1 MAGLVT
7 GIVGLGI
14 SAGTTAVS
22 FIQANNEKRKQAD
35 YEADASKALAQARKA
50 LQVNYAKQMSIQKE
64 PYNQERLAL
73 LNAGAQITQYAAES
87 ERGAASAA
95 GQLLAQQQMG
105 AADITNR
112 QTTDMQNIEN
122 AILEEESRLRDVGV
136 GLDMQELAGQQ
147 QAAAD
152 SRLAAAQANQA
163 GLQGI
168 GNTAQAGMSLIPLY
182 QQTKGIQREAL
193 INAQAAD
200 PTFASGFN
208 AATASNK
215 DFRKYNR
222 ELGGK
227 GSAGYNSVY
236 LSPQYT
242 TAYSNIVNPQPAAV
256 QDPEVAKLNI
266 INTPSNLVD
275 PINMGLNQNP
285 AANKYSLLNYGGMG
299 SNLFPS
305 FNPMYQIYNP
315 RKS

>member
-50 LQVNYAKQMSIQKE
+50 LQVNYAKSMSIQKE

-73 LNAGAQITQYAAES
+73 LNTGAQITQYAAES
-87 ERGAASAA
+87 ERGAAAVA

-122 AILEEESRLRDVGV
+122 AILEEESRLRDVNV
-136 GLDMQELAGQQ
+136 GLDMQEIEGKQ

-152 SRLAAAQANQA
+152 SRLAAAQAKQA

-168 GNTAQAGMSLIPLY
+168 ANTAQAGASLIPLF
-182 QQTKGIQREAL
+182 QQNNADQRQAL
-193 INAQAAD
+193 VNAQALD
-200 PTFASGFN
+200 PTFAPGLN
-208 AATASNK
+208 AASASNK
-215 DFRKYNR
+215 DFRQYNR
-222 ELGGK
+222 SLGRK
-227 GSAGYNSVY
+227 GSAAYNNIY

-242 TAYSNIVNPQPAAV
+242 NAYGNLGNPQTSTLTANLNNTTKTIVAPELV
-256 QDPEVAKLNI
+256 NSLTQTNQKSQD
-266 INTPSNLVD
+266 INVYQD
-275 PINMGLNQNP
+275 DINP
-285 AANKYSLLNYGGMG
+285 
-299 SNLFPS
+299 
-305 FNPMYQIYNP
+305 FNPFMAINP
-315 RKS
+315 RTGRPYGQ

>member
-35 YEADASKALAQARKA
+35 YEKDAATALAQARKA

-73 LNAGAQITQYAAES
+73 LSAGAQITQAASES

-95 GQLLAQQQMG
+95 GQLLGAQQMG

-136 GLDMQELAGQQ
+136 GLDMQEIAGQQ

-163 GLQGI
+163 GMQGLAT
-168 GNTAQAGMSLIPLY
+168 TAQAGLDMIPLY
-182 QQTKGIQREAL
+182 AQDR
-193 INAQAAD
+193 NAQRAAIGNISMSD
-200 PTFASGFN
+200 TELQNFGNITANPFLGKRGEDSKSMIPASQN
-208 AATASNK
+208 APGTTNLDLGSVKNMSNLDYRRFK
-215 DFRKYNR
+215 R
-222 ELGGK
+222 ELTPEQK
-227 GSAGYNSVY
+227 RMLFMNDSYISNYNNA
-236 LSPQYT
+236 LNP
-242 TAYSNIVNPQPAAV
+242 IV
-256 QDPEVAKLNI
+256 K
-266 INTPSNLVD
+266 
-275 PINMGLNQNP
+275 
-285 AANKYSLLNYGGMG
+285 
-299 SNLFPS
+299 
-305 FNPMYQIYNP
+305 
-315 RKS
+315 